1 MNDSIGRNI
10 GILAVVMIAAAVLFV
25 IEIQPRVE
33 EQEAISIEVGH
44 GNTPEQDL
52 EVTHSEQVSAPNVK
66 IEIGLQE
73 WGFIV
78 DGQVATIS
86 PDGTLKG
93 ALPVTVNV
101 GDIVQITLTNKGKIV
116 HDLNIALGEGEH
128 LSHEVMEHQAQSI
141 LLKPGETEIITF
153 VAEKAGVYSYHCSI
167 PGHTELGMLGSFIVV
182 GEDAGHDNVEHEDG
196 EHHEE

>member
-1 MNDSIGRNI
+1 MTDSIGRII

>member
-1 MNDSIGRNI
+1 MTESIGRII
-10 GILAVVMIAAAVLFV
+10 GILAVVVLAAALLFV

-33 EQEAISIEVGH
+33 QQEEISLEVGH
-44 GNTPEQDL
+44 GNTPEHDL
-52 EVTHSEQVSAPNVK
+52 QVTHTEQPTSPNVK
-66 IEIGLQE
+66 MEIVLQE

-86 PDGTLKG
+86 PEGTLKG

-101 GDIVQITLTNKGKIV
+101 GDIVQITLINKGKIV

-128 LSHEVMEHQAQSI
+128 LSHEAMEHQAQSI

-153 VAEKAGVYSYHCSI
+153 IAIKAGVYSYHCSI
-167 PGHTELGMLGSFIVV
+167 PGHTELGMLGTLVV
-182 GEDAGHDNVEHEDG
+182 IGEDAEHDPIEQDDED
-196 EHHEE
+196 HHEE